1 MVQRRKR
8 LAYGA
13 GRFHPGGNHPG
24 FFLIGLL
31 AALIFPYFSNAINK
45 TDEKKKIVTILTAI
59 SDLKR
64 KSISYLKVGEITAEG
79 DDLVFFLD
87 HREVDRLYI
96 PQLIGITKDIYF
108 NRYGITAGG
117 EITVQLSRVY
127 RIVIEEITGR
137 LHVE

>member
-1 MVQRRKR
+1 MAQSPKGR
-8 LAYGA
+8 AHDA
-13 GRFHPGGNHPG
+13 GRLYTGGNHPG

-31 AALIFPYFSNAINK
+31 AALVFPYFSNAINK

-64 KSISYLKVGEITAEG
+64 KSVSYLKVGEITADG
-79 DDLVFFLD
+79 DYLVFFLD
-87 HREVDRLYI
+87 NLEVDRLYL

-117 EITVQLSRVY
+117 EIAFQFSRVY
-127 RIVIEEITGR
+127 KIVIEEISGR